1 MVYETSYGTGQKPF
15 SPDQNRGKWEKPTD
29 YLFACFGLALKLDL
43 FTASYWFFFDMGIF
57 GMLPYFVYMVIYLVP
72 ILVIH
77 SFMGQFSSSGF
88 ISAFRLSPFF
98 KGTCNYI
105 YKIYKKY
112 IKIFTGMGYVSGFLT
127 LSMLIYY
134 GIFAAVPLVFI
145 INSLRPTM
153 PWSCEGMNSWHNQS
167 SDRSTVG
174 NINYIYLNYNLYL
187 WFILQICNV
196 TDGKESLDSEYSDL
210 NETFYIKILDV
221 PSVMYFQS
229 HFEKMEY
236 LDSYSLSDQGYEL
249 SWHFVGYF
257 VLVWGLIALIFYKFS
272 ETAKFG
278 KLSRY
283 MVLGTLGLLLVCL
296 VRFLFLP
303 GAINGLLRYVTPH
316 RQDLGG
322 IGSTFIMVLNAFGA
336 GWGSVMTLSS
346 FNKFQTNI
354 MAYSWIISFGQVF
367 IYILFG
373 MVTFMLEH
381 YFEGFYLNIYFIIFL
396 INYLLNLFNA
406 EVKVA
411 TYDTHVMSHWML
423 YLSSASVLASME
435 WANLWTFIYYT
446 MLLMASLT
454 VMTTQIFTILQ
465 SLFDEFEQLRAR
477 KQEVTF
483 GLIGGLALCSF
494 LFCTNHGITCFSALS
509 LDSIFSHSV
518 LHLLL
523 LLVVLWIYGRVR
535 FQRDI
540 EFMLGQPFASWKVFI
555 LRFISPIILCFTL
568 VGHRFLKFFIAK
580 IISFSYQLMGI
591 FVASFEHSYSSVLVL
606 VLALFLLGLPLFAI
620 PGYGLYYLYQSSG
633 TFCERFKRTCRPTD
647 WYPVDTEDRQ
657 RYEEFVGN
665 SEMTHQLFEVT
676 EEVN

>member
-98 KGTCNYI
+98 KG
-105 YKIYKKY
+105 
-112 IKIFTGMGYVSGFLT
+112 MGYVSGFLT

-167 SDRSTVG
+167 SDRST
-174 NINYIYLNYNLYL
+174 
-187 WFILQICNV
+187 ICNV

-381 YFEGFYLNIYFIIFL
+381 YFE
-396 INYLLNLFNA
+396 

-568 VGHRFLKFFIAK
+568 
-580 IISFSYQLMGI
+580 LMGI

-606 VLALFLLGLPLFAI
+606 VLALFLLGLPLLAI